1 MANALF
7 GFGNLID
14 LPATVL
20 SCGSARSNLPVSN
33 LADPDPQRPWVTQ
46 GTTRD
51 WAHADFGAPQ
61 LLRLL
66 GLFGALLT
74 GSAQVRWRL
83 GTRPMVD
90 DATVDFDFTTEK
102 PLDPRLTFTRS
113 GSRATRVNSAGL
125 IETVPDNVPRF
136 DYDPITR
143 VCLGL
148 LIEEARVNRLRLS
161 QDFTGI
167 NGSARWFKYN
177 TAFGFTADWFA
188 YDVANA
194 EVMAPDGTYSS
205 CKVTKLGTS
214 NLFLRQY
221 FPNSYNVLA
230 NTTYAASF
238 YVYYPSGPSFTVDF
252 NNDGWVTNTPPIS
265 ASPYWQ
271 RITAIVTIGSTVT
284 GTPNMFDAE
293 TGAPVGTTFWVW
305 GFQFEVCTSGGA
317 FATSYIATTT
327 DSVGRNA
334 DVLTLPTSALR
345 WYEAGTLY
353 FETRMAAD
361 RITSS
366 SFRYQGLLANAPTN
380 IDAVSSQHRADGRL
394 SVGTSV
400 ATVSQGSIA
409 APTSTVGQVSR
420 TAIALR
426 AGDAAVSWNG
436 SAATSLPCPVMPT
449 AIDTVYFG
457 RARDG
462 NALGCLNGHF
472 RRFKSYARR
481 VADADLP
488 ALSGAE
494 AAPVVGDLLDTG
506 WVGAAVATG
515 YWHTLHILPA
525 AVSARYLRVDIDDPA
540 RATTAVNG
548 QAAGD
553 LITGRL
559 WASDVIQPMR
569 NISYPFNERQVP
581 MDTKQRGKRSGAV
594 SVDPGATYREISF
607 GYEALSQEEARGTF
621 KEFLRRVGIR
631 EQLVF
636 IPEPGSVYQPTEAI
650 LGRQAE
656 STPMTWAQFAM
667 WSHSMTIEEDP
678 ALGA

>member
-7 GFGNLID
+7 GYGNLID

-20 SCGSARSNLPVSN
+20 SCGSARPNLPVSN

-74 GSAQVRWRL
+74 PAAQVRWRL
-83 GTRPMVD
+83 GSRPMLD
-90 DATVDFDFTTEK
+90 DATVDFDFTVEA

-113 GSRATRVNSAGL
+113 GSRATRVNAAGL

-148 LIEEARVNRLRLS
+148 LIEETRANRLRLS
-161 QDFTGI
+161 QDFTGA
-167 NGSARWFKYN
+167 NAADRWYKYN
-177 TAFGFTADWFA
+177 TAFGHTADWFS
-188 YDVANA
+188 YDTASS
-194 EVMAPDGTYSS
+194 EVMAPDGTYSA
-205 CKVTKLGTS
+205 CKVTKLGSST
-214 NLFLRQY
+214 LFLRQY
-221 FPNSYNVLA
+221 FPNSYNVLP
-230 NTTYAASF
+230 NTTYATSI
-238 YVYYPSGPSFTVDF
+238 YVYYPAGATFSIDV
-252 NNDGWVTNTPPIS
+252 NNDGWVANSAPIS
-265 ASPYWQ
+265 PAPMWQ
-271 RITAIVTIGSTVT
+271 RVPIMVTLGSTVT
-284 GTPNMFDAE
+284 GTPNMVDFE

-305 GFQFEVCTSGGA
+305 GVQFEVGA
-317 FATSYIATTT
+317 FPTSYIATTT
-327 DSVGRNA
+327 DAVGRNA

-345 WYEAGTLY
+345 WYGAGSLY
-353 FETRMAAD
+353 FETRMPAD
-361 RITSS
+361 RVTPS
-366 SFRYQGLLANAPTN
+366 SFRYQGLLANAPAS
-380 IDAVSSQHRADGRL
+380 IDTVSSQHRADGRL
-394 SVGTSV
+394 SVGTNI
-400 ATVSQGSIA
+400 ATISQGSIA
-409 APTSTVGQVSR
+409 APTSTVGQISR

-436 SAATSLPCPVMPT
+436 SAPTALPCPVMP
-449 AIDTVYFG
+449 AAMDTVYFG

-481 VADADLP
+481 VVDADLP

-494 AAPVVGDLLDTG
+494 AAPVVGDILDTG
-506 WVGAAVATG
+506 WVNAAVATG
-515 YWHTLHILPA
+515 YWHTLQILPA
-525 AVSARYLRVDIDDPA
+525 AVSARYVRVDIDDPA
-540 RATTAVNG
+540 RATTGVNG

-569 NISYPFNERQVP
+569 NISYPVNERPVP

-656 STPMTWAQFAM
+656 STPMTWANFAM

>member
-1 MANALF
+1 MAYALF
-7 GFGNLID
+7 GYGNLID

-20 SCGSARSNLPVSN
+20 SCGSARPNLPVSN

-74 GSAQVRWRL
+74 PAAQVRWRL
-83 GTRPMVD
+83 GTRPLLD
-90 DATVDFDFTTEK
+90 DFTVDFDFTTEK
-102 PLDPRLTFTRS
+102 SLDPRLTFTRS
-113 GSRATRVNSAGL
+113 GSRATRVNAAGL

-148 LIEEARVNRLRLS
+148 LIEETRANRLRLS
-161 QDFTGI
+161 QDFTGA
-167 NGSARWFKYN
+167 NAADRWTKFH
-177 TAFGFTADWFA
+177 TAFGAAADWFA
-188 YDVANA
+188 YDVAST
-194 EVMAPDGTYSS
+194 EVMAPDGTYTS
-205 CKVTKLGTS
+205 CKVTKLGANT
-214 NLFLRQY
+214 LFLRQY

-230 NTTYAASF
+230 NTTYAISF
-238 YVYYPSGPSFTVDF
+238 YVYYPSGPNITIDF
-252 NNDGWVTNTPPIS
+252 NNDGWVTNTPFIS

-271 RITAIVTIGSTVT
+271 RVTAIVTIGATVT
-284 GTPNMFDAE
+284 GTPNMLDAE
-293 TGAPVGTTFWVW
+293 TGAPVGAVFWVW

-345 WYEAGTLY
+345 WYGAGTLY
-353 FETRMAAD
+353 LETRMPAD
-361 RITSS
+361 RITAS
-366 SFRYQGLLANAPTN
+366 SFRYQALVANAPTN
-380 IDAVSSQHRADGRL
+380 VDSIWSQHGSDSKLRA
-394 SVGTSV
+394 GTTI
-400 ATVSQGSIA
+400 AAVSQGIIA
-409 APTSTVGQVSR
+409 APTATVGQISR

-436 SAATSLPCPVMPT
+436 SAASALPCPVMP
-449 AIDTVYFG
+449 AAMDTVYFG

-515 YWHTLHILPA
+515 YWHTLHLLPA

-559 WASDVIQPMR
+559 VAMPVEQPLASW
-569 NISYPFNERQVP
+569 SYPLNEEWK
-581 MDTKQRGKRSGAV
+581 DTTGKQRGRRSGAV
-594 SVDPGATYREISF
+594 SVDPGPRFRVVSF
-607 GYEALSQEEARGTF
+607 GYEGLREADARGDF
-621 KEFLRRVGIR
+621 KEFLRLTGTS
-631 EQLVF
+631 EQIVF
-636 IPEPGSVYQPTEAI
+636 VPDPGGAYQPTEAI
-650 LGRQAE
+650 LGRRAE
-656 STPMTWAQFAM
+656 TTPLTRANFAH